1 MSRFNPLRATWRW
14 ARAALARRGPT
25 PLQLQ
30 TLPDG
35 TLDSNRI
42 FQASLID
49 LLLDRRAERRT
60 KLLRALLYV
69 FMFTAPALMYGAFY
83 AWSAGVRFGPSSE
96 VVGLVRLDGE
106 MVDGSLASASQVI
119 PALRKAFES
128 KRVKAVVLSID
139 SPGGAPLEAERIY
152 TAIETLRKQHPKP
165 VVAVINNLGAS
176 AAYMVALHADRIY
189 AGKYS
194 LVGSVGAVLSG
205 WDAHQALGRL
215 GIAQRVY
222 ASGEL
227 KAMMNPYVAMTP
239 EGERKAKE
247 LVSEIGLA
255 FKADLEL
262 QRKGKLTAGVDFA
275 SGGVWGGAEAQ
286 RLGLVDEVSTI
297 DLLVDTAWPGLA
309 VHDFG
314 PRANALPF
322 SASASA
328 WLRQVALGMQP
339 NVSPMALR

>member
-1 MSRFNPLRATWRW
+1 MSLPRAFQATWRW
-14 ARAALARRGPT
+14 IRAAVARPGPA

-30 TLPDG
+30 QLPDG
-35 TLDSNRI
+35 SLDPSRV

-60 KLLRALLYV
+60 RLLRAALYV
-69 FMFTAPALMYGAFY
+69 FMFTAPAFMYAAFY
-83 AWSAGVRFGPSSE
+83 AWSAGMRFGPSTE

-128 KRVKAVVLSID
+128 SRVKAVVLSID

-194 LVGSVGAVLSG
+194 LVGSIGAVLSG

-239 EGERKAKE
+239 EGERKARE

-262 QRKGKLTAGVDFA
+262 QRKGKLAPGVDFA
-275 SGGVWGGAEAQ
+275 SGGVWGGVEAH

-297 DLLVDTAWPGLA
+297 DLLVATAWPGLA

-314 PRANALPF
+314 PRPSALPF
-322 SASASA
+322 AASASS
-328 WLRQVALGMQP
+328 WLRQVVQGMQP
-339 NVSPMALR
+339 NPPPMALR